1 LVVGL
6 FLLIKGAD
14 WLVSGSSS
22 IARSLHISEFVI
34 GLTVVSFG
42 TSLPEL
48 MFGLAAGAED
58 APELIIGNVV
68 GSNIANIFLVLGV
81 AATIFPLPTSLNT
94 VRWEIPFT
102 LLASFVLIALLNDPS
117 FNSGP
122 EAVLSRGDG
131 VVLLGFFCIFVVYV
145 YRMIRSDKSKE
156 QLWDHESHS
165 PVRSVVEIV
174 AGAAGLAI
182 GGRMA
187 VASAQD
193 VALAWGMSEA
203 FVGFTLV
210 ALGTSLPELVT
221 SAVAARR
228 KNADIAVGNVV
239 GSNIFNL
246 FIVLGITSV
255 YRPIAFEPEY
265 NIDLLVMVL
274 AVVLLFVFMFIGKPR
289 RTIQRAQGGVFVAL
303 YVGYIVYVTMRG

>member
-1 LVVGL
+1 MALLV
-6 FLLIKGAD
+6 KGAD

-22 IARSLHISEFVI
+22 IARSMHISEFVI

-48 MFGLAAGAED
+48 MFGLAAGARG

-68 GSNIANIFLVLGV
+68 GSNIANVLLVLGV
-81 AATIFPLPTSLNT
+81 AAMIFPLPAIRST

-102 LLASFVLIALLNDPS
+102 IFSSFVLMALLNDT
-117 FNSGP
+117 FFDTT
-122 EAVLSRGDG
+122 AVSILSRGDG
-131 VVLLGFFCIFVVYV
+131 VVLLGFFCAFAFYV
-145 YRMIRSDKSKE
+145 SRMIRSEKSRE
-156 QLWDHESHS
+156 RMWDHESHR
-165 PVRSVVEIV
+165 PLRSCIEIV

-182 GGRMA
+182 GGSLA
-187 VASAQD
+187 VGSAQE

-203 FVGFTLV
+203 FVGLTLV

-221 SAVAARR
+221 SAVAAYR

-246 FIVLGITSV
+246 FIVLGISSV
-255 YRPIAFEPEY
+255 YRPIDFGPKY
-265 NIDLLVMVL
+265 NVDLLVMVF
-274 AVVLLFVFMFIGKPR
+274 AVVLLFAFMFIGKPR
-289 RTIQRAQGGVFVAL
+289 RTIQRVQGGVFVAL
-303 YVGYIVYVTMRG
+303 YLVYVVFVTIRG

>member
-1 LVVGL
+1 LTYVWLVVGL

-48 MFGLAAGAED
+48 MFALAAGTKD

-68 GSNIANIFLVLGV
+68 GSNIANVFLVLGV
-81 AATIFPLPTSLNT
+81 AAMIFPLPTGQGT
-94 VRWEIPFT
+94 ARWEIPFT
-102 LLASFVLIALLNDPS
+102 IFSSLVLIALLNV
-117 FNSGP
+117 G
-122 EAVLSRGDG
+122 AVDELSRGDG
-131 VVLLGFFCIFVVYV
+131 VVLLGGFCVFVIYV

-156 QLWDHESHS
+156 KLWDHESHS
-165 PVRSVVEIV
+165 PVRSVIEIV

-182 GGRMA
+182 GGGLAVESAQA
-187 VASAQD
+187 VAI
-193 VALAWGMSEA
+193 AWGMSEA

-221 SAVAARR
+221 SAVAACK

-246 FIVLGITSV
+246 FIVLGISSV
-255 YRPIAFEPEY
+255 YRPIAFDKSY
-265 NIDLLVMVL
+265 NIDLVVMVL
-274 AVVLLFVFMFIGKPR
+274 AVVLLLAFMFIGKPR

-303 YVGYIVYVTMRG
+303 YIGYIVYVTVRG